1 METITDTALIK
12 SRLHKKGVGFD
23 VWPLKKIDGNTM
35 SDNDI
40 LKIYENEIHSL
51 LKSENLVTHDIV
63 RVNRLNQSKIRDG
76 FLREHIHPMKE
87 VRIVTPK
94 GCLIVLPDKAKHWAD
109 IGTRNDLIVIRFFGT
124 KHGWSAKY
132 TKSGIDTKFPR
143 QSAL

>member
-1 METITDTALIK
+1 MYVQGCLYYYIHL
-12 SRLHKKGVGFD
+12 
-23 VWPLKKIDGNTM
+23 PQLKQ
-35 SDNDI
+35 
-40 LKIYENEIHSL
+40 
-51 LKSENLVTHDIV
+51 V
-63 RVNRLNQSKIRDG
+63 
-76 FLREHIHPMKE
+76 

-132 TKSGIDTKFPR
+132 TKSGTDTKFPR